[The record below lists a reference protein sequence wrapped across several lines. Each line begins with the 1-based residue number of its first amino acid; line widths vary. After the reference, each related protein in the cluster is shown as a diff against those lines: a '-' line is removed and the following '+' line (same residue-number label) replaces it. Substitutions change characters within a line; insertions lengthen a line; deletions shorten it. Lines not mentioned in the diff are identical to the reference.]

1 MAVSKAIREYVI
13 HKQKTSR
20 NFYRSAEYEVMEI
33 TQKLFGGTVE
43 KSTEDEDKLMHVDF
57 WWYSPKKGKLGI
69 DVKGIKKNDKK
80 EFDDTFQW
88 IELQNIIGKKG
99 WLYGEE
105 DYIAFKTFTK
115 VVYVKREYLAEYVEK
130 KMKKCEPVSIK
141 SKEFFIPYT
150 RSFWGHKDIS
160 VKVPMSDI
168 IDIAS
173 SVDDDGKHC
182 GFIAEICMK

>member
-99 WLYGEE
+99 
-105 DYIAFKTFTK
+105 
-115 VVYVKREYLAEYVEK
+115 
-130 KMKKCEPVSIK
+130 
-141 SKEFFIPYT
+141 
-150 RSFWGHKDIS
+150 
-160 VKVPMSDI
+160 
-168 IDIAS
+168 
-173 SVDDDGKHC
+173 
-182 GFIAEICMK
+182 